1 MTDSSEA
8 GLAVKLVFD
17 LASFNRLAT
26 SKPSSIRGSALR
38 YVIGIALIV
47 AYVALCQCSIAD
59 QCKGASVHCQEESL

>member
-1 MTDSSEA
+1 M
-8 GLAVKLVFD
+8 
-17 LASFNRLAT
+17 
-26 SKPSSIRGSALR
+26 R